1 MATYITQFMK
11 KKCFLLLV
19 VFVICFVTDG
29 ISQKRNYRIN
39 NSLNVIG
46 GLTKFTIA
54 TDDFIT
60 TEGDGFVIGTA
71 TGVDIPMRW
80 YNISLGMQIS
90 ENHVNI
96 LGKETA
102 LSVENE
108 FIKYKIFAVQAPFLM
123 HIKVIPNMVT
133 IDLGPILQYNGN
145 LELVD
150 KKKETYYINKY
161 NNVTVK
167 AIKNISQFNING
179 AIGASVGFKY
189 FKLKAQYI
197 YGFTN
202 ILKRLD
208 NENLDALGGPSH
220 FKGNQNML
228 ILGGVISF

>member
-1 MATYITQFMK
+1 MK